1 MFFHGGDADIE
12 AIRKALEAE
21 GFVTTLRP
29 DSMLVIEWRGYDR
42 ILYGLFVHDSCAS
55 DLALHFVNSDCVQI
69 EYLKVCDTYFAIQ
82 FDNLE
87 EILNE
92 TDFLKKCSR
101 YSFQQLSVFFT
112 VYGIGRLQVMLQQD
126 RHES

>member
-1 MFFHGGDADIE
+1 
-12 AIRKALEAE
+12 
-21 GFVTTLRP
+21 
-29 DSMLVIEWRGYDR
+29 MLVIEWRGYDR

-92 TDFLKKCSR
+92 TDFLKEVQSVL
-101 YSFQQLSVFFT
+101 LSTTFGVLYC
-112 VYGIGRLQVMLQQD
+112 VWD
-126 RHES
+126 RSVASDAAARQA